1 LSGSRLHGKPDELN
15 NFRGN
20 FPTYDFVVTRGR
32 LEANSPDK
40 KAPSCSLPSLVSV
53 SVVAD

>member
-1 LSGSRLHGKPDELN
+1 LSASRLHGKPDELN